1 MNIVQVVRT
10 VKLVLI
16 GAALIA
22 VVVANIVMFVGG
34 FWGNKDTVTS
44 CFEKADRKAAKKA
57 AREARKAAKSS
68 EVAR

>member
-1 MNIVQVVRT
+1 MNIVQVVRI

-16 GAALIA
+16 GAALVA
-22 VVVANIVMFVGG
+22 VVVANVIMFVGG

-57 AREARKAAKSS
+57 AREARRAAKG
-68 EVAR
+68 EVVR